1 MGKKLKAVALALA
14 CACMVPF
21 AFAGCGPRDQGGGGQ
36 IGEDGEYIPKPDS
49 KEAQV
54 KFWISGDD
62 IEIEVFR
69 KLTDSFNQQYKGLI
83 KVNLAQKTAQGYEDM
98 LSQSLGGGTA
108 ADVFYVGDS
117 GYKSYAEKGYLLDIT
132 DYISKSQS
140 YKIEDMW
147 SNVVT
152 RYKYDVNTYLSGTES
167 GRYYGVPRRGHNDY
181 KRRGGKSR

>member
-69 KLTDSFNQQYKGLI
+69 SLPTASISSI
-83 KVNLAQKTAQGYEDM
+83 KDL
-98 LSQSLGGGTA
+98 
-108 ADVFYVGDS
+108 
-117 GYKSYAEKGYLLDIT
+117 
-132 DYISKSQS
+132 
-140 YKIEDMW
+140 
-147 SNVVT
+147 
-152 RYKYDVNTYLSGTES
+152 
-167 GRYYGVPRRGHNDY
+167 
-181 KRRGGKSR
+181 